1 MALTLEYLHAHFRG
15 VIIQPQDDL
24 FGPLR
29 RRFSENEEGD
39 PKLILQPSSED
50 DISLAV
56 RYAVPNKLELAVF
69 SQGHS
74 FLGASSSD
82 GVIIDLRRLRTVW
95 VDNEKYGS
103 DGIVTMEGGA
113 SVSDVALAC
122 EEKGVFLPLPS
133 HKELGYAGFSL
144 GGGFGW
150 GMGVAGLAI
159 DLLVEAT
166 IVLASGEIVTCSED
180 QNPDLFFAIRGAGYN
195 FGVIS
200 KLKFK
205 AKPLTHQ
212 VWYGTIVYPRSAYQS
227 VLETVDKWSLTQ
239 KPEDMVA
246 IVITTLVPATR
257 GEEAMLAIVYHHG
270 SSEDQFKGRFGDFF
284 DIPHLGSNTRPCW
297 AHETADFFPESIW
310 PRTNRLSDGTLFTR
324 LTPQLWLPVIDRLR
338 EWYKKDDRRELG
350 TQLFLGLY
358 NWTKVINENAG
369 KATAWPPS
377 RARPEDPEG
386 LNWKDMALYVGYGD
400 EQEAEEATKFA
411 LGLVQF
417 AREKHEEIVGGDI
430 IKGMVYPNAGAM
442 RQHSGQYMY
451 KEHYP
456 QLQVLKGKYDPL
468 NVFHK
473 KHAIEPS
480 L

>member
-1 MALTLEYLHAHFRG
+1 M
-15 VIIQPQDDL
+15 
-24 FGPLR
+24 
-29 RRFSENEEGD
+29 
-39 PKLILQPSSED
+39 
-50 DISLAV
+50 
-56 RYAVPNKLELAVF
+56 RYAVSNKLELAVC

-103 DGIVTMEGGA
+103 EGIVTMEGGA

-180 QNPDLFFAIRGAGYN
+180 QNPELFFAIRGAGYN

-227 VLETVDKWSLTQ
+227 VLKMVENWSLTQ

-324 LTPQLWLPVIDRLR
+324 LTPQIWLPVIDRLR

-386 LNWKDMALYVGYGD
+386 LNWKDMALYVG
-400 EQEAEEATKFA
+400 
-411 LGLVQF
+411 
-417 AREKHEEIVGGDI
+417 
-430 IKGMVYPNAGAM
+430 
-442 RQHSGQYMY
+442 
-451 KEHYP
+451 
-456 QLQVLKGKYDPL
+456 
-468 NVFHK
+468 
-473 KHAIEPS
+473 
-480 L
+480 